1 MLFFS
6 AVVIIAVIEFESFF
20 VLNFVLNLELLGFY
34 LDCSKSKIKFL
45 TKFVETKEHLVVYQ
59 NLID

>member
-20 VLNFVLNLELLGFY
+20 VLNLVLNLELLCFY
-34 LDCSKSKIKFL
+34 LDCSKSKTKFL